1 MIANATTSRPSHGP
15 KRTKLTVELP
25 RDLVE
30 KLRDAAFWLSGP
42 PHQLTLTAITEQAL
56 QHELERIQLQ
66 LNEGKE
72 FDTRTSPLKVGRPIA
87 R

>member
-1 MIANATTSRPSHGP
+1 MIARVASNKSVS

-25 RDLVE
+25 KDLVE
-30 KLRDAAFWLSGP
+30 KLRNTAFWLSGP
-42 PHQLTLTAITEQAL
+42 PHQLTLTAIAEQAL
-56 QHELERIQLQ
+56 THELEQIQLR
-66 LNEGKE
+66 LNGGQE

>member
-1 MIANATTSRPSHGP
+1 MIANATSRKPANGS

-25 RDLVE
+25 KELVE

-56 QHELERIQLQ
+56 LHELERIQQQ